1 MASVLQMILTKDVDN
16 LGRAGELIR
25 VKPGY
30 GRNYLIPR
38 GLALL
43 ATKANLAQLEHHRRE
58 IAAQQAKI
66 KAGFEALAA
75 QLKSAV
81 VSIPRKVGAED
92 KMFGSV
98 SSKDIAE
105 ALVAQKLE
113 VDRKTIKLDEPIK
126 QIGEHDVEVRF
137 SPEVS
142 VTIKVQ
148 IIGVPA

>member
-1 MASVLQMILTKDVDN
+1 MAMLQMILTKDVDT
-16 LGRAGELIR
+16 LGRAGELVR

-30 GRNYLIPR
+30 GRNYLLPR

-58 IAAQQAKI
+58 IAAQQAKLEADYRVRA
-66 KAGFEALAA
+66 AG
-75 QLKSAV
+75 LKQAI

-105 ALVAQKLE
+105 ALSAQNIE
-113 VDRKTIKLDEPIK
+113 IDRKLIKLDEPIK
-126 QIGEHDVEVRF
+126 QVGEHEVEVRF
-137 SPEVS
+137 SAEVS
-142 VTIKVQ
+142 VNLKVQ
-148 IIGVPA
+148 VIGVPT

>member
-1 MASVLQMILTKDVDN
+1 MAMLQVILTKDVDT
-16 LGRAGELIR
+16 LGRAGELVR

-30 GRNYLIPR
+30 GRNYLLPR
-38 GLALL
+38 GFALL

-66 KAGFEALAA
+66 RADYEALAVKVKA
-75 QLKSAV
+75 AV
-81 VSIPRKVGAED
+81 VSIPRKVGAEN

-105 ALVAQKLE
+105 ALAAQNVE
-113 VDRKTIKLDEPIK
+113 VDRKVIRIDEPLK
-126 QIGEHDVEVRF
+126 QVGEHDVEVRF
-137 SPEVS
+137 SPDVS
-142 VTIKVQ
+142 VTLKVQ